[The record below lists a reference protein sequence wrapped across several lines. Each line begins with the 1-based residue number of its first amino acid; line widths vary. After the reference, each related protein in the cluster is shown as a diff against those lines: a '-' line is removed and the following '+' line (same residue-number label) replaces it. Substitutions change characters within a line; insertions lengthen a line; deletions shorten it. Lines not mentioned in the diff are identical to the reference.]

1 MMNMT
6 TAPKTVLP
14 RHHTPIVER
23 KPVLKI
29 LGLGGGGSNAI
40 NRLLELGLQDVEFI
54 AANTDTQALKQSLA
68 PTKIHL
74 GPKLTRG
81 LGAGG
86 NPQVGA
92 AAAEESY
99 REIAAALTGADM
111 VFLTAGMGGGT
122 GTGSI
127 AVAARIARAL
137 GAVTVAVVTTPFS
150 FEMGRRQTN
159 AREGLAKLQPHTD
172 TLITVPNDRLLQ
184 IAPHNLTLDLA
195 FQLADD
201 VLRQGIQGIAELI
214 TQPGLI
220 NVDFAHIRQVM
231 QMGGGALMSIGIG
244 EGENKAFKAIE
255 QALHHPLLESI
266 SIDNAT
272 GIIANFTG
280 GPDLTFI
287 EVMDGLNHLQSLTN
301 QQADIIPGVINDPR
315 MEDRAQVIL
324 VITGLGATPIEA
336 AMPTRKPA
344 AEPQRTSEPARV
356 PVSASPVAAQAAPAP
371 SAPAAPSS
379 IHRIMSAQS
388 GGYTAPSASAVA
400 ASGVSSHTPMAANA
414 STASRMYGGEQAH
427 AQPYPQPA
435 GDSASTLPTDI
446 DLPAFLRRRAA
457 R

>member
-1 MMNMT
+1 MNMT
-6 TAPKTVLP
+6 TTAPRSNVKTVQ
-14 RHHTPIVER
+14 HTPIVAH

-40 NRLLELGLQDVEFI
+40 NRLVELGLQDVEFI
-54 AANTDTQALKQSLA
+54 AANTDIQALNQSLA
-68 PTKIHL
+68 PKKIQL

-86 NPQVGA
+86 NPKVGE

-99 REIAAALTGADM
+99 RELAAALSGADM

-127 AVAARIARAL
+127 AVAARVAREL

-150 FEMGRRQTN
+150 FELGRRQQN
-159 AREGLAKLQPHTD
+159 ARDGLSKLQPNTD

-184 IAPHNLTLDLA
+184 IAPRSLTLDLA

-244 EGENKAFKAIE
+244 EGENKAFQAVE

-266 SIDNAT
+266 SIDHANA
-272 GIIANFTG
+272 IIANFTG
-280 GPDLTFI
+280 GSNLTFI
-287 EVMDGLNHLQSLTN
+287 EVMEALNHLQDMTHN
-301 QQADIIPGVINDPR
+301 RAEIIPGVINDPC
-315 MEDRAQVIL
+315 MEDRVQVIL
-324 VITGLGATPIEA
+324 VITGLGATPIETA
-336 AMPTRKPA
+336 LPA
-344 AEPQRTSEPARV
+344 RRPQPEPVQARPSVSTNVISTPGPLSSSNGMGASRSILGQPAARV
-356 PVSASPVAAQAAPAP
+356 PEPLTPCTGTP
-371 SAPAAPSS
+371 LE
-379 IHRIMSAQS
+379 
-388 GGYTAPSASAVA
+388 
-400 ASGVSSHTPMAANA
+400 VSSAI
-414 STASRMYGGEQAH
+414 
-427 AQPYPQPA
+427 PA
-435 GDSASTLPTDI
+435 DL
-446 DLPAFLRRRAA
+446 DLPAFMRRRV